1 MIFLSTSNLYN
12 DKIAVSSNC
21 QRAAILNLSFYILGT
36 QSAMGDGKM
45 IHGGKKRAIAF
56 RSNVKL
62 ARSLWGVLSTVSLQ
76 SLKELSERRFVAL
89 GLREPNAAQ
98 LNCLI
103 TLLGI

>member
-1 MIFLSTSNLYN
+1 
-12 DKIAVSSNC
+12 
-21 QRAAILNLSFYILGT
+21 
-36 QSAMGDGKM
+36 MGDGKM
-45 IHGGKKRAIAF
+45 IHGGKKRTIAF

-89 GLREPNAAQ
+89 GLGEPNAAQ